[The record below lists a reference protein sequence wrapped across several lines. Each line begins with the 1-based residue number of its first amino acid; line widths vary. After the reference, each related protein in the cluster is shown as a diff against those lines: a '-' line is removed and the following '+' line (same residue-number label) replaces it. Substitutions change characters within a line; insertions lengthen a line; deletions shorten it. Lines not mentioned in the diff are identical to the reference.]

1 MTFWLNGL
9 ALAVWSIDAILGLA
23 SPSDPQIRPDGG
35 HYAYVYKGEIYA
47 APTAGGK
54 ANIIAS
60 GSRPRWVPGTS
71 LLSYR
76 ASDGQIQLSDGRRIT
91 HSPTPV
97 SAHSFDERAQAVFY
111 IATEPGPQGD
121 PVVSGEP
128 LRPSRLY
135 RQPISGGPPVP
146 VSKPD
151 WHVISYDVSPD
162 ATRAVCAVQKSP
174 LNRDVLHVDLHEI
187 SFATGDSRPLVTQ
200 PGRDAEPSYS
210 SDGRRIAF
218 HSQAGTW
225 NYFEARHVAI
235 VPSGGGTIRYL
246 TSDQR
251 YDVFRNGNSFS
262 WSKDSRTLTYAAGH
276 GTTDVLLRQNVDTLE
291 VSVLAERISGAAS
304 FSADGSSAVYLKT
317 SANRPPE
324 VARLIKGIEILL
336 TDLQKDV
343 LSLPAVNSRIVK
355 WRSPDGLDIEGI
367 LWLPVGYQP
376 GKPVPLLVELHG
388 GPTGVALH
396 TFPVPRTYPTQ
407 VFLQQGVAVF
417 VPNFR
422 GSCNYGASFRLKNA
436 LSQGVGDYQDVMS
449 GIDYL
454 ITRGIADR
462 DRLGVM
468 GWSYGGYLTGAVI
481 TQTNRFRAASIGAPA
496 VDWIT
501 YYGQFDGSK
510 EVLWTYFGGTPWDVP
525 QNYIRHSTRAG
536 LRNVR
541 TPTLLQVGALDI
553 NHNAEIYQALTDIKV
568 PVEYV
573 VYPREGH
580 GIVEPK
586 HQRDLMERNLRW
598 FTSWLN
604 R

>member
-9 ALAVWSIDAILGLA
+9 ALAVWNIDAILGLA
-23 SPSDPQIRPDGG
+23 SPSDPQIRPDGQR
-35 HYAYVYKGEIYA
+35 YAYVFKGEIYA
-47 APTAGGK
+47 AAAGGK
-54 ANIIAS
+54 ATAIAG

-76 ASDGQIQLSDGRRIT
+76 AADGQIHLSDGRTIT

-97 SAHSFDERAQAVFY
+97 SAHSFNERAQAVY
-111 IATEPGPQGD
+111 YLATEPGPPAD

-135 RQPISGGPPVP
+135 RQPMSGGPPNP

-151 WHVISYDVSPD
+151 WHVISYDVSSD
-162 ATRAVCAVQKSP
+162 ATQAVCAVQKSP
-174 LNRDVLHVDLHEI
+174 LNRDVFHVDLYEI
-187 SFATGDSRPLVTQ
+187 NLATGDSRPLVTQ
-200 PGRDAEPSYS
+200 PGRDAEPTYS
-210 SDGRRIAF
+210 PDGRMIAF

-225 NYFEARHVAI
+225 NYFEARHVAV
-235 VPSGGGTIRYL
+235 VPSGGGNIRYL
-246 TSDQR
+246 TADQP

-262 WSKDSRTLTYAAGH
+262 WSKDSRLLSYVAGR
-276 GTTDVLLRQNVDTLE
+276 GTTDVLLRQNVDTRE
-291 VSVLAERISGAAS
+291 VSVLAERVSGPAS
-304 FSADGSSAVYLKT
+304 FSADRSTAVFLKT
-317 SANRPPE
+317 SAQQPPE
-324 VARLIKGIEILL
+324 VVRLLKGAESPL
-336 TDLQKDV
+336 TNLQKDV
-343 LSLPAVNSRIVK
+343 PALPAIRSQVVR
-355 WRSPDGLDIEGI
+355 WRALDGLEVEGV

-376 GKPVPLLVELHG
+376 GKRVPLLVELHG
-388 GPTGVALH
+388 GPTGVTLH
-396 TFPVPRTYPTQ
+396 AFPVPRTYPTQ
-407 VFLQQGVAVF
+407 VFLQQGMAVF
-417 VPNFR
+417 SPNFR
-422 GSCNYGASFRLKNA
+422 GSCNYGAGFRLKNA

-449 GIDYL
+449 GIDHL
-454 ITRGIADR
+454 ITQGIADP

-510 EVLWTYFGGTPWDVP
+510 EVLWTYFGGTPWEVP
-525 QNYIRHSTRAG
+525 ENYIRHSTRTG
-536 LRNVR
+536 LRNIR
-541 TPTLLQVGALDI
+541 TPALLQVGALDI

-586 HQRDLMERNLRW
+586 HQRDLMERNLLW
-598 FTSWLN
+598 FTRWLA